1 MLLYIIHVLN
11 SFTLTKRLCG
21 DSLGPCSRFLQSS
34 SHCRCRHSNH
44 QIYTLHRSK
53 PNRLWPFTHI
63 WSYCRIISWNW
74 FNGTCFLPHTWYW
87 TFNTVFRALSGF
99 LMFFHDFWWFS
110 FHGRS
115 RLEMVVHAA
124 FTVFHASF
132 TVPWYLRISWTHRG
146 SALSRSLKSIT
157 GSECEKRIK
166 LHPIDINW
174 SYMLISALV
183 DVYRSKPPLNWGT
196 NRPALASTSRYA
208 FRLYLLKGFLR
219 GISGTVLF
227 ESKSSRSEQHVCI
240 SFITHMTYIV

>member
-132 TVPWYLRISWTHRG
+132 TVGMDFWCSQKCLEFTMILENILNASWKCT
-146 SALSRSLKSIT
+146 IT
-157 GSECEKRIK
+157 
-166 LHPIDINW
+166 P
-174 SYMLISALV
+174 
-183 DVYRSKPPLNWGT
+183 SKIHH
-196 NRPALASTSRYA
+196 
-208 FRLYLLKGFLR
+208 
-219 GISGTVLF
+219 GIRVW
-227 ESKSSRSEQHVCI
+227 KAN
-240 SFITHMTYIV
+240 